1 MAQLIIAEKPSL
13 AISIVKAIGNME
25 KHTGYFENQNYIV
38 SFAYG
43 HLLRLYDIDDYM
55 NTERTRW
62 NLEELP
68 FIPQKF
74 KFKLPNDEGIKKQYN
89 VIKSLIKRNDVT
101 TIINCG
107 DADREGEVIIN
118 NIIYRI
124 FSEEKI
130 KKEVK
135 RLWLPEQTEVSIR
148 EGLKNL
154 NDISKTKNV
163 YMEGLARTY
172 IDWLLG
178 INLTRFI
185 TLKAGGI
192 KLPVG
197 RVLIPIVKFIYD
209 RDLEIEHFRPEQ
221 YYELDVLI
229 NKNGKE
235 IKTKV
240 KDLKYSKD
248 EKNKALLKLEQLK
261 KEKAIVTKVT
271 KKDVVKSP
279 KKLFSLDKLQSKMS
293 TDNKISLN
301 DTSKILQGLYE
312 KGYVTYPR
320 TNSEYLATKEKD
332 KFNNII
338 SIIKQKENIDI
349 SLRITNQIFNDAK
362 IESHSAITP
371 TIKIP
376 KDTDLTEK
384 ELIVYNTI
392 KNRFI
397 SNFLNE
403 KTIVEETSVV
413 IQIGSATI
421 ELKGNVI
428 KDEGFY
434 KFEKEESKQK
444 QIPNFNQNEIVDC
457 KLSLAEKE
465 TQKPKKVT
473 EAELNT
479 FLKNPFK
486 KKEIDENDDDEYKA
500 ILQGIEIGTVAT
512 RSNIIENAKEYEYIM
527 ESKSSLSCTN
537 KGKTLIEILNK
548 LNIDMSKEKTV
559 QTGQLLKQIYR
570 QEKNIDYALN
580 LVKKDLGDIILDNNI
595 IIDKI
600 LIERLSIGKCP
611 LCGGTI
617 IEGKKGYGCSNWKN
631 GCKFVIWK
639 TIAKKSITSSNVKD
653 LLNKKETS
661 IIKGFKKKNGDKF
674 SAKLILK
681 KDNTIGFATSFN
693 NIALGKCPLCDGNII
708 ECSKGYNCSNWKNG
722 CKFFIRKTIANKS
735 ITPSNIKKLLS
746 SGETNVI
753 KGFKKKNGDDFDAK
767 LMLLKDG
774 EVTFKKR

>member
-1 MAQLIIAEKPSL
+1 MYIIL
-13 AISIVKAIGNME
+13 
-25 KHTGYFENQNYIV
+25 
-38 SFAYG
+38 
-43 HLLRLYDIDDYM
+43 
-55 NTERTRW
+55 
-62 NLEELP
+62 
-68 FIPQKF
+68 
-74 KFKLPNDEGIKKQYN
+74 
-89 VIKSLIKRNDVT
+89 
-101 TIINCG
+101 
-107 DADREGEVIIN
+107 
-118 NIIYRI
+118 
-124 FSEEKI
+124 
-130 KKEVK
+130 
-135 RLWLPEQTEVSIR
+135 
-148 EGLKNL
+148 
-154 NDISKTKNV
+154 
-163 YMEGLARTY
+163 
-172 IDWLLG
+172 
-178 INLTRFI
+178 
-185 TLKAGGI
+185 
-192 KLPVG
+192 
-197 RVLIPIVKFIYD
+197 
-209 RDLEIEHFRPEQ
+209 
-221 YYELDVLI
+221 
-229 NKNGKE
+229 
-235 IKTKV
+235 
-240 KDLKYSKD
+240 
-248 EKNKALLKLEQLK
+248 
-261 KEKAIVTKVT
+261 
-271 KKDVVKSP
+271 
-279 KKLFSLDKLQSKMS
+279 
-293 TDNKISLN
+293 
-301 DTSKILQGLYE
+301 SKI
-312 KGYVTYPR
+312 
-320 TNSEYLATKEKD
+320 
-332 KFNNII
+332 
-338 SIIKQKENIDI
+338 
-349 SLRITNQIFNDAK
+349 
-362 IESHSAITP
+362 
-371 TIKIP
+371 
-376 KDTDLTEK
+376 DLSV
-384 ELIVYNTI
+384 I
-392 KNRFI
+392 
-397 SNFLNE
+397 FLNE

-413 IQIGSATI
+413 IQIGSDTI

-580 LVKKDLGDIILDNNI
+580 LAKKDLGDIILDNNI
-595 IIDKI
+595 TIDKI

-631 GCKFVIWK
+631 GCGFVIWK
-639 TIAKKSITSSNVKD
+639 NIAKKSITSSNVKD

-708 ECSKGYNCSNWKNG
+708 EGSKGYNCSNWKNG
-722 CKFFIRKTIANKS
+722 CKFVIWKTIANKS

-746 SGETNVI
+746 AGETNVI
-753 KGFKKKNGDDFDAK
+753 KGFKKKNGDDFNAK
-767 LMLLKDG
+767 LILLKDG